1 MAEALVSSILEQLTA
16 ITIEHARQELKLVT
30 DVEKE
35 VEKLDSTLKAI
46 RGILEDAEQRQI
58 VEKNVKGW
66 LEKLKEA
73 SYDVEDVLDEWSTA
87 LSKLQTDPELDVSA
101 SIPKRM
107 KTSFVSWVSSFLQVF
122 RRRDIGSKIK
132 AINERLDEIAKAKD
146 RYHLTKRETKQF
158 RRVESTSFIDVSKLH
173 GRDEIKKEIV
183 EKLLNGTSDDG
194 CIQTISL
201 VGMGGIGKTT
211 LAKYIFNDHQVRA
224 HFNNAIWVCVSDHF
238 DRNKIA
244 VAILRHLDRGSVT
257 NLQKPIPLQD
267 ILIKICEKIRSAKFL
282 LVLDDVWTDRD
293 EDWEPLKAAF
303 QQGMSGSKILVT
315 TRKESVAMGMGS
327 SQVFHLEELSDE
339 VCWLILS
346 QLAFMGKE
354 NELRENLEGIG
365 QEIAKKCKGLPLAA
379 KTLGGLLQEKNTRN
393 EWQIILNSEIWKL
406 NVAQQD
412 IFRPLL
418 LSYYDL
424 PSQIRPCL
432 LYCAIFP
439 KDFVFWSTELI
450 KHWMAHGYLNT
461 KENFGMEEKKGGEY
475 FNYLACCSFFQ
486 DFDKDED
493 GNIIKCKMHDM
504 VHDFLQYLTKEE
516 IVSVEVD
523 SSENVRL
530 DLSSK
535 KTHHL
540 RVNIAKGDQFPV
552 SIEGIEKLR
561 SLVAVGEE
569 CDVTGEALQAFFK
582 GAKFL
587 RLLDFCMGNE
597 CSCANVKEIPDEIGM
612 LIHLRYLNLSCSET
626 LKELP
631 EVVCELHN
639 LQYLDLFGCINL
651 EKLPEGIG
659 KLIKLRYLR
668 TDGCES
674 LQYYPKGIGRLT
686 SLRELTR
693 VIARV
698 DGNDAKEFSVGDLE
712 NLNLLRGTLWIE
724 PVGNVLDVEEAK
736 RAKLHKNEHLNCLV
750 IFNKGRGPS
759 VRREDYI
766 QALNAPPGLTIEFSM
781 LPFQEI

>member
-87 LSKLQTDPELDVSA
+87 LSKLQTDPELD
-101 SIPKRM
+101 
-107 KTSFVSWVSSFLQVF
+107 
-122 RRRDIGSKIK
+122 
-132 AINERLDEIAKAKD
+132 
-146 RYHLTKRETKQF
+146 
-158 RRVESTSFIDVSKLH
+158 
-173 GRDEIKKEIV
+173 
-183 EKLLNGTSDDG
+183 
-194 CIQTISL
+194 
-201 VGMGGIGKTT
+201 
-211 LAKYIFNDHQVRA
+211 
-224 HFNNAIWVCVSDHF
+224 
-238 DRNKIA
+238 
-244 VAILRHLDRGSVT
+244 
-257 NLQKPIPLQD
+257 
-267 ILIKICEKIRSAKFL
+267 
-282 LVLDDVWTDRD
+282 
-293 EDWEPLKAAF
+293 
-303 QQGMSGSKILVT
+303 
-315 TRKESVAMGMGS
+315 
-327 SQVFHLEELSDE
+327 
-339 VCWLILS
+339 
-346 QLAFMGKE
+346 
-354 NELRENLEGIG
+354 
-365 QEIAKKCKGLPLAA
+365 
-379 KTLGGLLQEKNTRN
+379 
-393 EWQIILNSEIWKL
+393 
-406 NVAQQD
+406 
-412 IFRPLL
+412 
-418 LSYYDL
+418 
-424 PSQIRPCL
+424 
-432 LYCAIFP
+432 
-439 KDFVFWSTELI
+439 
-450 KHWMAHGYLNT
+450 
-461 KENFGMEEKKGGEY
+461 
-475 FNYLACCSFFQ
+475 